1 MQTPTIRPARAADA
15 ASMLAIYAPAVLH
28 SVISF
33 EEELPTV
40 DEIATRMSTRPA
52 MPWLV
57 AEINGAVAGYAYA
70 SSHRQRAAY
79 RWSADCSVYIAP
91 AFHRQGIGR
100 LLYERLFAEMR
111 TLGYLGMYAG
121 IALPN
126 ESSVGLH
133 ERLGFTLVGVYRNVG
148 FKHGGWRD
156 VGWWTLPLT
165 SELPTNPAEPR
176 EWDGR

>member
-1 MQTPTIRPARAADA
+1 MQSPVVRPARPSDA
-15 ASMLAIYAPAVLH
+15 AAILAIYAPAVLD

-40 DEIATRMSTRPA
+40 EQLTARMSARPA

-57 AEINGAVAGYAYA
+57 AEIDGAVAGYAYA

-91 AFHRQGIGR
+91 DFHRQGIGS
-100 LLYERLFAEMR
+100 LLYDRLFTQLR
-111 TLGYLGMYAG
+111 DLGYLSLYAG

-148 FKHGGWRD
+148 FKQGHWRD
-156 VGWWTLPLT
+156 VGWWVLPLT
-165 SELPTNPAEPR
+165 AELPSSPAEPL
-176 EWDGR
+176 EWNGR